1 MVESLSLFERL
12 SSTLKAKIAE
22 ISARRD
28 VSPNVVK
35 AINEEVARIV
45 ESEKASYVAEVSEL
59 RKSIGLLE
67 AERGRLQ
74 AESETLRS
82 SLNRL
87 LEENAKL
94 KERVAVLE
102 EKRPKYSP
110 TQLTMSLKDA
120 MERMQEGLETPEESR
135 LDYTI
140 SEFAIDLKANV
151 GLGEDHK
158 VLIQTPE
165 LSEEVPPQN
174 LSTLHLSLKTIP
186 KLKAERLAVT
196 VPNLIGKRKEAAIKI
211 IEEAG
216 LKLESVVK
224 RVSRTPAGIVID
236 QDPEPYGRAS
246 PGFPVTLIVAKE
258 EGVEVPT
265 LVGVSRENA
274 EKLLKDAGL
283 KLGKVTEQPVK
294 AKPGLV
300 LSQSI
305 EPGIKVK
312 EGTPVDLTISKLPV
326 VKVPNLINKDR
337 KTAVKEIT
345 DAGLKVSIS
354 RRRVPRAAR
363 DTVVEQ
369 DPAPDTEVPVG
380 TTVKIVVPQ
389 SRREA

>member
-1 MVESLSLFERL
+1 MSLFERL

-67 AERGRLQ
+67 AERGGLQ
-74 AESETLRS
+74 AESETLRL

-186 KLKAERLAVT
+186 KLKAERFAVT

-211 IEEAG
+211 IEEVG
-216 LKLESVVK
+216 LKLESVVE
-224 RVSRTPAGIVID
+224 RVSRTPAGIVIG

-274 EKLLKDAGL
+274 EKLLKDARL

-294 AKPGLV
+294 AEPGLV
-300 LSQSI
+300 LSQGI

-312 EGTPVDLTISKLPV
+312 EGSPVDLTISKLPV

-337 KTAVKEIT
+337 KMAVKEIT
-345 DAGLKVSIS
+345 DADLKVSIS

-380 TTVKIVVPQ
+380 TTVKIVVSQ

>member
-1 MVESLSLFERL
+1 LSLFERL

-28 VSPNVVK
+28 VPQNVVK

-82 SLNRL
+82 SLNRV

-211 IEEAG
+211 IEEVG
-216 LKLESVVK
+216 LKLESVVE
-224 RVSRTPAGIVID
+224 RVSRTPAGIVIG

-294 AKPGLV
+294 AEPGLV
-300 LSQSI
+300 LGQGI

-312 EGTPVDLTISKLPV
+312 EGSTVDLIVSKLPV

-380 TTVKIVVPQ
+380 TTVKIVMPQ

>member
-1 MVESLSLFERL
+1 MSLFERL

-74 AESETLRS
+74 AESETLRL

-211 IEEAG
+211 IEEVG
-216 LKLESVVK
+216 LKLESVVE
-224 RVSRTPAGIVID
+224 RVSRTPAGIVIG

-312 EGTPVDLTISKLPV
+312 EGSPVDLIISKLPV